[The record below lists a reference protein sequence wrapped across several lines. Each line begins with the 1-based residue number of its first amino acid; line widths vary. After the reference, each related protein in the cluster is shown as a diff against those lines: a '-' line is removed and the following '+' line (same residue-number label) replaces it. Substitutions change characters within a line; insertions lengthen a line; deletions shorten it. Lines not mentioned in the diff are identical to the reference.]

1 MSREMSFF
9 IYLLERFAEFRG
21 ETADYTLKLL
31 REKGLYDYAINM
43 YELYHTENI
52 ENAFQDLNQR
62 LTCNKT

>member
-21 ETADYTLKLL
+21 ETADCTLKLL

-52 ENAFQDLNQR
+52 ENAFQDLNHR
-62 LTCNKT
+62 LGFN